1 MTHKVNLYGTVI
13 EVSAQEA
20 DGVVAFLNGREFA
33 QECAP
38 MGFAPV
44 PQDADNDW
52 RRGYAMA
59 VFAITDRQE
68 LQI

>member
-1 MTHKVNLYGTVI
+1 MTQKVNLYGTVI
-13 EVSAQEA
+13 DVSAQEA
-20 DGVVAFLNGREFA
+20 DGVIGFLYGREFA

-38 MGFAPV
+38 MGLAFAP
-44 PQDADNDW
+44 QEADRDW

-59 VFAITDRQE
+59 VFAISDRQE

>member
-1 MTHKVNLYGTVI
+1 MTQAVNLYGTVI
-13 EVSAQEA
+13 DVSDEEA
-20 DGVVAFLNGREFA
+20 EGVIAFLNGRELA

-38 MGFAPV
+38 MGWACL

-59 VFAITDRQE
+59 VFAISDRRE